1 MVKQQNPCL
10 ARVCGV
16 CFTVSPVS
24 PLFCISMGRWSTG
37 QKSRHAGPGKTSG
50 VYTICMPRQPET
62 RTAPPLYRKS
72 AGNAY
77 NTWLDEVSNRNTPMN
92 AGNTTIYRSPCIYPH
107 PPDLGE
113 SPEKG
118 LGIRPAFLY
127 STPSVLTQND
137 RLTSRPKVC
146 IVMAPEL
153 LVYW

>member
-1 MVKQQNPCL
+1 MYATP
-10 ARVCGV
+10 ARDEN
-16 CFTVSPVS
+16 
-24 PLFCISMGRWSTG
+24 
-37 QKSRHAGPGKTSG
+37 GKN
-50 VYTICMPRQPET
+50 
-62 RTAPPLYRKS
+62 PLYRKS

-107 PPDLGE
+107 PPDPGE
-113 SPEKG
+113 SHEKG